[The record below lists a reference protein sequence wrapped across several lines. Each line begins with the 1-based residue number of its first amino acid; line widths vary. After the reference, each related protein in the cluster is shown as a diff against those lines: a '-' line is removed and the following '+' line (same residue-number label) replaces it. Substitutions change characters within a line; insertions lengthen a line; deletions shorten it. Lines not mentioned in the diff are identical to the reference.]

1 MCSTRTT
8 IATLVGCVVLAA
20 TAVAD
25 TTPNVER
32 SDLNV
37 KDRARVAK
45 ITLPALSFD
54 RAEKFESMQGGAGT
68 SKSPLDRH
76 AFSQPQSNLSFA
88 DREQFNL
95 GNGLFRKFWVS
106 SPATTQVSDGLG
118 PLFNARSCQSCHVK
132 DGRGHLPTEGEAAS
146 PFFLQMGWFDAIEK
160 VWQGD
165 ENYGR
170 QLQTAAVP
178 GHLAEAAVQIS
189 FSNETV
195 EFADGET
202 IELRYPTY
210 TLNNLAFGQMDVRT
224 QFSPKIAPQMVGMG
238 LLAAISETDILANE
252 DVEDTDKDGI
262 SGRASRV
269 LVDGETRLGRFGLKA
284 AKLGV
289 KEQSA
294 GAFSGDMGLST
305 SLHPSNSGECT
316 DSQAVCLEAPH
327 GEQARLGE
335 HEVPDPLLDLV
346 TFYSSN
352 LALPVRRNVSDAEV
366 LKGKSLFYN
375 SGCVSCHVPK
385 YVTSRDAPNKQHQF
399 QLIWPYTDLLL
410 HDMGEDLAD
419 GVGHDGGATSNEW
432 RTPPLW
438 GIGLT
443 QTVNTRASYLHD
455 GRARSLLEAVMWHGG
470 EATPSRESVHQFPV
484 SDREAL
490 VAFLESL

>member
-1 MCSTRTT
+1 MCSTRTI
-8 IATLVGCVVLAA
+8 IATLLGCSVLAA
-20 TAVAD
+20 AALAAAE
-25 TTPNVER
+25 PSVER
-32 SDLNV
+32 SDLNA
-37 KDRARVAK
+37 KDKARVAN
-45 ITLPALSFD
+45 ITKLAKSFD
-54 RAEKFESMQGGAGT
+54 QAEKFEAMQGGAGT

-118 PLFNARSCQSCHVK
+118 PLFNARSCQSCHIK
-132 DGRGHLPTEGEAAS
+132 DGRGHVPTEGEAAS
-146 PFFLQMGWFDAIEK
+146 PFFLQMGWFDAGEK

-165 ENYGR
+165 KNYGR

-178 GHLAEAAVQIS
+178 GILAEAAVQIS
-189 FSNETV
+189 FSNETI
-195 EFADGET
+195 EFDDGET
-202 IELRYPTY
+202 IELRHPTY
-210 TLNNLAFGQMDVRT
+210 TLTDLAYGQMDERT
-224 QFSPKIAPQMVGMG
+224 HFSPKIAPQMVGMG
-238 LLAAISETDILANE
+238 LLAAISEADILANE
-252 DVEDTDKDGI
+252 DVEDKDDDGI

-269 LVDGETRLGRFGLKA
+269 LIDDEIRLGRFGLKA

-316 DSQAVCLEAPH
+316 ESQTVCLDAPH

-335 HEVPDPLLDLV
+335 HEVPDPLLELV
-346 TFYSSN
+346 AFYSSN
-352 LALPVRRNVSDAEV
+352 LALPIRRKVSDATV
-366 LKGKSLFYN
+366 LRGKSLFYK

-385 YVTSRDAPNKQHQF
+385 YVTSRNAPDKQHQF

-410 HDMGEDLAD
+410 HDMGDGLAD
-419 GVGHDGGATSNEW
+419 GVGHDGGATGNEW

-470 EATPSRESVHQFPV
+470 EAASARERVRQFST

>member
-1 MCSTRTT
+1 MCSTRTI
-8 IATLVGCVVLAA
+8 IATFVGCTALSFTAAA
-20 TAVAD
+20 TG
-25 TTPNVER
+25 TLNIER
-32 SDLNV
+32 SDLNA
-37 KDRARVAK
+37 KDIARVIK
-45 ITLPALSFD
+45 ITQPATSFD
-54 RAEKFESMQGGAGT
+54 RAEKFEAMQGGAGT

-132 DGRGHLPTEGEAAS
+132 DGRGHLPAQGEAAS
-146 PFFLQMGWFDAIEK
+146 PFFLQMGWFDEESK

-165 ENYGR
+165 KNYGR

-178 GHLAEAAVQIS
+178 GLMAEAAVQIS
-189 FSNETV
+189 FNNETV

-202 IELRYPTY
+202 VELRHPTY
-210 TLNNLAFGQMDVRT
+210 TLNDLAYGQMDERT

-238 LLAAISETDILANE
+238 LLAAITEADIIANE
-252 DVEDTDKDGI
+252 DVEDADKDGI

-284 AKLGV
+284 AKFGV

-316 DSQAVCLEAPH
+316 DNQAVCLEAPH

-352 LALPVRRNVSDAEV
+352 LALPVRRNVSDSDV
-366 LKGKSLFYN
+366 LKGKSLFYS

-385 YVTSRDAPNKQHQF
+385 YVTSRDAPDRQHQF

-410 HDMGEDLAD
+410 HDMGEGLAD
-419 GVGHDGGATSNEW
+419 GVGHDGGATGNEW

-470 EATPSRESVHQFPV
+470 EAAPARERVRQFSA

>member
-1 MCSTRTT
+1 MFSTRTIMT
-8 IATLVGCVVLAA
+8 TFVGCAVLSA
-20 TAVAD
+20 TAMAV
-25 TTPNVER
+25 TTPIAER
-32 SDLNV
+32 SDLNA
-37 KDRARVAK
+37 KDKARVAK
-45 ITLPALSFD
+45 ITQLATSFD
-54 RAEKFESMQGGAGT
+54 RAEKFEAMQGGAGT

-106 SPATTQVSDGLG
+106 SPATTQASDGLG

-132 DGRGHLPTEGEAAS
+132 DGRGHLPVEGEAAS
-146 PFFLQMGWFDAIEK
+146 PFFLQMGWFDEESK

-165 ENYGR
+165 KNYGR

-178 GHLAEAAVQIS
+178 GHLAEAVVQIS
-189 FSNETV
+189 FNNETV

-202 IELRYPTY
+202 VELRHPIYA
-210 TLNNLAFGQMDVRT
+210 LNNLAYGQMDKRS

-238 LLAAISETDILANE
+238 LLAAISEADILANE
-252 DVEDTDKDGI
+252 DIEDADKDGI

-269 LVDGETRLGRFGLKA
+269 SDGNETRLGRFGLKA
-284 AKLGV
+284 AKPGV

-316 DSQAVCLEAPH
+316 DNQAVCLAAPH

-352 LALPVRRNVSDAEV
+352 LALPVRRDVSDSEV
-366 LKGKSLFYN
+366 LKGKFLFYS

-385 YVTSRDAPNKQHQF
+385 YVTSRDAPDKQHQF

-410 HDMGEDLAD
+410 HDMGEGLAD
-419 GVGHDGGATSNEW
+419 GVGHDGGATGNEW

-455 GRARSLLEAVMWHGG
+455 GRARSLLEAIMWHGG
-470 EATPSRESVHQFPV
+470 EAAPARERVRQFLA